1 MKSPN
6 TKFQS
11 TSASALL
18 DLVRGLAA
26 IVVCIGH
33 WRGLYFVDYAM
44 LGAHRLLFAVPYILT
59 GAGHQAVI
67 IFFVLSGYLIGG
79 SVFRSLGKG
88 TWSWRQYLTHR
99 LVRLW
104 LVLVPALL
112 LGALIDAGGIHLHRA
127 PALYAGQVPNHIVAN
142 VKQDLNLTTFA
153 GNILFLQGIYVH
165 TFGSNGPLWSLAN
178 EFWYYILF
186 PSAVL
191 ALRPRSSVLIR
202 VLSAALFT
210 GVSFMVGKAIM
221 LAFPI
226 WLLGAALALLPAPQ
240 LALRWRIVIA
250 VVYTPLFFYL
260 AKTHLIGSTLSDY
273 ILGSA
278 TFVLLWSFLSARSPA
293 GNPLWVRFARS
304 TAGFSYTLYL
314 VHLPLLVFIASVT
327 VGDSRWQ
334 PKSVHILTALL
345 ILAVAIGYA
354 WLVAFLTEFR
364 TADVRRW
371 VEARV
376 VGTGASRSIAAAS

>member
-44 LGAHRLLFAVPYILT
+44 LGAHRLLFAVPYIVT

-127 PALYAGQVPNHIVAN
+127 PALYAGQVPNHIVAD
-142 VKQDLNLTTFA
+142 VRQDLNTATFA
-153 GNILFLQGIYVH
+153 GNFLFLQGICVH

-191 ALRPRSSVLIR
+191 ALRPRSSVLTR
-202 VLSAALFT
+202 ALSAALFT

-334 PKSVHILTALL
+334 PTSVRILTALL

-371 VEARV
+371 VEARI